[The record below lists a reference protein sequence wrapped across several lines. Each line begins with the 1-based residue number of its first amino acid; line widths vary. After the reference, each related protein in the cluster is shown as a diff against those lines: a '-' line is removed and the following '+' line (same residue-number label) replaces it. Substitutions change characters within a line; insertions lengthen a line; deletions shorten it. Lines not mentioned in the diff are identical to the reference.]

1 MAPAFDDPRATWDA
15 RFQPDEYIFGTAP
28 NRFLEREASR
38 LAPGMSV
45 LAVADGEGR
54 NSAWLAARGLRVCA
68 FDISPRGVDKARQ
81 LAHGLGVCVDYR
93 VARVEDWEWQA
104 QKFDAVIAIFVQFA
118 DPTLRQ
124 RMFDGMLA
132 ALAPGGLLLL
142 EGFGVGQLALHS
154 GGPGRP
160 DHLYTGAL
168 LREAFTGHEI
178 VDLQEYEAEIAEGRQ
193 HAGRAALVDCIVRK
207 GAAA

>member
-1 MAPAFDDPRATWDA
+1 MAPAFDDPRATWDS
-15 RFQPDEYIFGTAP
+15 RFQADEYIFGTAP

-38 LAPGMSV
+38 FAPGMSV

-54 NSAWLAARGLRVCA
+54 NSAWLAARGLQVCA

-81 LAHGLGVCVDYR
+81 LAHRLGVAVDYR
-93 VARVEDWEWQA
+93 VSRVEDWAWQA
-104 QKFDAVIAIFVQFA
+104 QTFDVVIAIFVQFA
-118 DPTLRQ
+118 DPSLRQ
-124 RMFDGMLA
+124 RMFDGILA

-142 EGFGVGQLALHS
+142 EGFGLPQLALHS

-168 LREAFTGHEI
+168 LRETFSGHDI
-178 VDLQEYEAEIAEGRQ
+178 VDLQEYEAELAEGRQ

-207 GAAA
+207 RTAG